1 VKYEPVQAGQTITG
15 KCTLHAPVM
24 AVAR

>member
-1 VKYEPVQAGQTITG
+1 MGHEPVQAGQTITG

-24 AVAR
+24 AVA